1 MGAGTSH
8 FNARSQVSS
17 LAFAESCF
25 QKVQWLAALTLS
37 QMQKAAADGAVESK
51 CVEATSC

>member
-8 FNARSQVSS
+8 FNAGSQVSS
-17 LAFAESCF
+17 LTFAESCF
-25 QKVQWLAALTLS
+25 QEVQWLAILTLS

-51 CVEATSC
+51 WMEATSC